1 VIYIAAGQLLVILA
15 LVAILVWRE
24 RQHDGAIKWM
34 VESEQAERD
43 KLVQRIQHP
52 DREPV
57 VRGAAAAPSPQ
68 AIERAERAYEVSEE
82 HKANLAKVG
91 TVASID

>member
-1 VIYIAAGQLLVILA
+1 VILV
-15 LVAILVWRE
+15 LVAILYRRE
-24 RQHDGAIKWM
+24 REHDDAIKWM

-57 VRGAAAAPSPQ
+57 VRSAAAAPSRQ
-68 AIERAERAYEVSEE
+68 AIERAERAYEISEE

>member
-1 VIYIAAGQLLVILA
+1 MIYVAIGQLVVIVLLA
-15 LVAILVWRE
+15 AALIWRE
-24 RQHDGAIKWM
+24 RKHDEDIRWM
-34 VESEQAERD
+34 VVTEQAERD

-57 VRGAAAAPSPQ
+57 VRSAAAAPSRQ
-68 AIERAERAYEVSEE
+68 AIERAERAYEISEE

>member
-1 VIYIAAGQLLVILA
+1 MIYVAVGQLLVIVV
-15 LVAILVWRE
+15 LVAILYRRE
-24 RQHDGAIKWM
+24 REHDGAIKWM

-52 DREPV
+52 EREPV
-57 VRGAAAAPSPQ
+57 VRSAAAAPSRQ
-68 AIERAERAYEVSEE
+68 AIERAEKAYEISEE